1 MKLLIPPLAAA
12 ALLLMPLALPN
23 PAQADEAAV
32 RQRLGERLPNVK
44 IDRLTPTPYPGLYEI
59 YSSGVL
65 LYTDEEVR
73 YLLQGALID
82 AQTRQ
87 NLSNERLR
95 ELTAIDFDQ
104 LPLEHAIK
112 IVKGDGTRR
121 LAIFEDPDCPYCR
134 QLENE
139 LDKVDNV
146 TIHIFLY
153 PIEQLHRG
161 ATEKSRKIWCA
172 QDRAK
177 AWLDAVRRGVV
188 ADNPGDCATPIEQLA
203 EFGRRL
209 RITGTPTLFFGD
221 NNRVAGALP
230 APQIE
235 RLLGNP
241 GAAAAAPAPPPRPA
255 M

>member
-1 MKLLIPPLAAA
+1 MKPLIPPLAAA
-12 ALLLMPLALPN
+12 AILLMPLALPA

-44 IDRLTPTPYPGLYEI
+44 IDRLSPTPYPGLYEI

-82 AQTRQ
+82 AKTRQ

-104 LPLEHAIK
+104 LPFEHSIK
-112 IVKGDGTRR
+112 IVKGDGKRR

-146 TIHIFLY
+146 TLHIFLY

-172 QDRAK
+172 DDPAK
-177 AWLDAVRRGVV
+177 AWADAVRRGVI
-188 ADNPGDCATPIEQLA
+188 ADNPGTCPTPIEQLA
-203 EFGRRL
+203 ELGRRL
-209 RITGTPTLFFGD
+209 RVTGTPTLFFGD
-221 NNRVAGALP
+221 SKRVAGAIP
-230 APQIE
+230 ASQIE

-241 GAAAAAPAPPPRPA
+241 EAATAPPQQPA

>member
-1 MKLLIPPLAAA
+1 MKLPIPSLAAA
-12 ALLLMPLALPN
+12 AILLMPLALPA
-23 PAQADEAAV
+23 PAHADEAAV

-44 IDRLTPTPYPGLYEI
+44 IDQLSPTPYPGLYEI

-73 YLLQGALID
+73 YLIQGALID
-82 AQTRQ
+82 AKTRQ

-104 LPLEHAIK
+104 LPLEHSIK
-112 IVKGDGTRR
+112 IVKGDGKRR

-146 TIHIFLY
+146 TLHIFLY
-153 PIEQLHRG
+153 PIEPLHRG

-172 QDRAK
+172 DDPAK
-177 AWLDAVRRGVV
+177 AWEDAVRRGVI

-203 EFGRRL
+203 ELGRRL
-209 RITGTPTLFFGD
+209 RIAGTPTLFFGD
-221 NNRVAGALP
+221 SKRVAGAIP
-230 APQIE
+230 AAQIE
-235 RLLGNP
+235 KLLDNP
-241 GAAAAAPAPPPRPA
+241 APAPSPSAEKPA
-255 M
+255 EK